1 MCHALHNSCHRN
13 YMNIPDISTNTHVQI
28 GSAIFASYETHAI
41 LCLSGFLCIRGAG
54 HTGIK
59 ITEGMLFYLLN
70 WQVESQL
77 AVAEEITF
85 PYVWGTYDLLIL
97 PPSFPYGGMENP
109 CLTFVTP
116 TLLVGEGVRCLSINI
131 LLYCLELLVCCTV
144 CH

>member
-1 MCHALHNSCHRN
+1 MCHALHNNCHRN

-54 HTGIK
+54 HTSIK

-77 AVAEEITF
+77 TVAEEITF